1 MMTKKQLDSFL
12 RRSIKRYGVPGASFA
27 VMRNGKLLNQSQAGL
42 VNVET
47 GVKVTPDAVF
57 QIGSITKP
65 MTTTLVMQMVDE
77 GLVELDSTV
86 ESYLPQ
92 WNRASTVTLRQ
103 LMSHTSGVEGD
114 FIIDS
119 GRGEDAIRRY
129 VDKCTMV
136 PSIFA
141 PGEMMSYCNLG
152 YAVLARL
159 IEVVRGKPFDE
170 VLMERLFEPL
180 MMEHSFASPEHAIRF
195 NCAVGHEQ
203 NQQNPGQSF
212 VASPLY
218 LPHGQTGAGTLVS
231 MSAPD
236 LLRFA
241 QLHLDR
247 GKTQDNRQILSRS
260 SVREMQRVEIKTP
273 KYTRFGIKGWGLG
286 WSLMKWG
293 EHTVYGHTGATVGQ
307 FTFLC
312 VIPRQHLAFALLT
325 NGGGFGATS
334 LFEEV
339 CNKVIMPM
347 AGTSPPALP
356 EVSATQPEQ
365 LDVYSGHYEL
375 TWVRIELTPA
385 NGTLCMEIRDLRSGL
400 IVRESTPLV
409 FIDRNT
415 ARVNTGDAELDR
427 ETLIFSGWS
436 QRQKPEFVQI
446 DLRQLRRR
454 D

>member
-1 MMTKKQLDSFL
+1 MMTKKQLDGFF
-12 RRSIKRYGVPGASFA
+12 RRAIKKYGVPGASLA
-27 VMRNGKLLNQSQAGL
+27 VMRNGRLVKQLQAGL
-42 VNVET
+42 VNVDTE
-47 GVKVTPDAVF
+47 VRVTPDAVF

-65 MTTTLVMQMVDE
+65 MTATLVMQMVDE
-77 GLVELDSTV
+77 GLVELDATV
-86 ESYLPQ
+86 DSYLPQ

-114 FIIDS
+114 FSIDS

-159 IEVVRGKPFDE
+159 IEVVRGKPFGA
-170 VLMERLFEPL
+170 VLMEHLFEPL
-180 MMEHSFASPEHAIRF
+180 MMEHAFASPEQAIRF

-203 NQQNPGQSF
+203 SQQVTGQSF
-212 VASPLY
+212 VASPVY
-218 LPHGQTGAGTLVS
+218 LPHGQVGAGTLVS

-241 QLHLDR
+241 QLHLDS
-247 GKTQDNRQILSRS
+247 GKNRDGRQIVSRS
-260 SVREMQRVEIKTP
+260 SVREMQRVQIKTP

-307 FTFLC
+307 FSFLC

-347 AGTSPPALP
+347 ARTSPPELP
-356 EVSATQPEQ
+356 DVNATQPNR
-365 LDVYSGHYEL
+365 LNDYSGDYEN
-375 TWVRIELTPA
+375 TWVRIELTPV
-385 NGTLCMEIRDLRSGL
+385 NGTLNMEIRDLGSGL
-400 IVRESTPLV
+400 VVRESTPLA

-415 ARVNTGDAELDR
+415 ARVNTGNADLDR
-427 ETLIFSGWS
+427 ETLIFSRWS
-436 QRQKPEFVQI
+436 QRHKPEYVQI
-446 DLRQLRRR
+446 DLRQLKRR
-454 D
+454 